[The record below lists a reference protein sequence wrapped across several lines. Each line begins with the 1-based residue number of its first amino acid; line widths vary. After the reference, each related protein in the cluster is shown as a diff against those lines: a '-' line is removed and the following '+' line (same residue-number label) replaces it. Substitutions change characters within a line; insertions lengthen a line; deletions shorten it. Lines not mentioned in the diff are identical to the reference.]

1 MGGKILDR
9 HVDGFCNNIVY
20 QFHGCFYHGCPDC
33 FHLYDYNTV
42 LNEKYCNL
50 YSRTKKFTHRL
61 EAAGYE
67 VVEKWECEFLK
78 EKNFSKNEM
87 MKMKRKFYSFTP
99 LEPRDALYGGRTS
112 PACLFKEVKEN
123 EKKFYVDFT
132 SLYPFVQ
139 KTKKF
144 PTGHPQ
150 IYIKDECKQCDIK
163 NMFGLV
169 KCRILPPRNLYFPVL
184 PVRCE
189 GKLLFPLC
197 YTCASTTCLDDCIH
211 NEDER
216 SLIGTWTTIEV
227 NKAIEY
233 GYRMCEI
240 YEIYHFSRQEKFFS
254 EYVNCF
260 LKIKQEA
267 SGFPP
272 ECYDSVGTLVD
283 EKVDK
288 YIKDYY

>member
-1 MGGKILDR
+1 MVG
-9 HVDGFCNNIVY
+9 
-20 QFHGCFYHGCPDC
+20 
-33 FHLYDYNTV
+33 
-42 LNEKYCNL
+42 
-50 YSRTKKFTHRL
+50 
-61 EAAGYE
+61 
-67 VVEKWECEFLK
+67 
-78 EKNFSKNEM
+78 
-87 MKMKRKFYSFTP
+87 MKRIFSSFTP
-99 LEPRDALYGGRTS
+99 FEPRDALYGGHTS
-112 PACLFKEVKEN
+112 PACSFKEVKEN
-123 EKKFYVDFT
+123 EKIFYVDFT

-150 IYIKDECKQCDIK
+150 IYIKDECKQLDIK

-169 KCRILPPRNLYFPVL
+169 KCRILPRNLYFPVL

-189 GKLLFPLC
+189 GKLFPVC

-216 SLIGTWTTIEV
+216 SLIRTWTTIEV
-227 NKAIEY
+227 NKAVEY
-233 GYRMCEI
+233 GYQMCEI

-267 SGFPP
+267 SRFPT
-272 ECYDSVGTLVD
+272 ECYDSTGALVD

-288 YIKDYY
+288 YIKDYYYYNEGIQLDKENIKYNNNNN